1 MKYKKYFRKT
11 SLKQKGIG
19 EHFLNEIA
27 SKKPKNFLEIGVFHG
42 VTARN
47 VCELLYSIHENDFKC
62 ELCHLQ
68 AKTFAILPKEIFSIS
83 EKKINFKKAT
93 NYQFLYKHQQL
104 SFSLRGPPFFNFL

>member
-1 MKYKKYFRKT
+1 MASDHET
-11 SLKQKGIG
+11 GVKGISQLDLG
-19 EHFLNEIA
+19 PFSICI
-27 SKKPKNFLEIGVFHG
+27 SKTENH
-42 VTARN
+42 
-47 VCELLYSIHENDFKC
+47 IHENDFKC